1 MMKSNLIQSL
11 CKDFNTK
18 IKLKATILPPSL
30 KTTIPHDEI
39 QSNHSKKDSNNKR
52 NAEKNSNPRSKCSKI
67 YQP

>member
-18 IKLKATILPPSL
+18 GKLKATILPPSL

-39 QSNHSKKDSNNKR
+39 QSNHSKKYSNN
-52 NAEKNSNPRSKCSKI
+52 NTKCSKKFES
-67 YQP
+67 